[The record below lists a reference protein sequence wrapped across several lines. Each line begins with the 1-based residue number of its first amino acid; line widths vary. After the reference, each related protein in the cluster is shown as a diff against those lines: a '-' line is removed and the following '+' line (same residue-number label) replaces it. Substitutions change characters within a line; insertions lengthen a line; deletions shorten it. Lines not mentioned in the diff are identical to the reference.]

1 MAIVPNAEQELL
13 VHFFIMEF
21 SMTKF
26 FTTIT
31 MIFII
36 IGIIIWSLIF
46 VLGGA
51 EILWWI
57 FTGDFFHFVS
67 TSVEVANAVW

>member
-1 MAIVPNAEQELL
+1 
-13 VHFFIMEF
+13 
-21 SMTKF
+21 MTKF

-31 MIFII
+31 MIFIT
-36 IGIIIWSLIF
+36 IGIIIWALIF

-51 EILWWI
+51 ELLWWI

-67 TSVEVANAVW
+67 TSVETASAIW

>member
-1 MAIVPNAEQELL
+1 
-13 VHFFIMEF
+13 
-21 SMTKF
+21 MTKF
-26 FTTIT
+26 FTAIVGVFVVL
-31 MIFII
+31 MMFI
-36 IGIIIWSLIF
+36 WALVT

-67 TSVEVANAVW
+67 TGAEIAQVW

>member
-1 MAIVPNAEQELL
+1 
-13 VHFFIMEF
+13 
-21 SMTKF
+21 MTKF

-31 MIFII
+31 MIFIT
-36 IGIIIWSLIF
+36 IGIIIWALIF

-51 EILWWI
+51 ELLWWI

-67 TSVEVANAVW
+67 TSIEVASAVW

>member
-1 MAIVPNAEQELL
+1 
-13 VHFFIMEF
+13 
-21 SMTKF
+21 MTKF
-26 FTTIT
+26 FTIIT
-31 MIFII
+31 MIFVT
-36 IGIIIWSLIF
+36 IGLIIWALIF

-51 EILWWI
+51 ELLWWI

>member
-1 MAIVPNAEQELL
+1 
-13 VHFFIMEF
+13 
-21 SMTKF
+21 MTKF

-31 MIFII
+31 MIFVT
-36 IGIIIWSLIF
+36 IGLIIWAFIF

-51 EILWWI
+51 ELLWWI

-67 TSVEVANAVW
+67 ESVEVASTVWQRKKLKGVYYVYACC